1 MKFLLL
7 LIPSVLFAQAQ
18 STSDSSAER
27 LRFNWPVGTAAVV
40 ETDYVNQTTARNA
53 VHQDALVRMTHEM
66 RVGEASDGRVLEN
79 TRQQRVQSS
88 GDPSS
93 ALRSLLPLWIPRI
106 VLNKNGEFVRIE
118 EAGRVQQL
126 VTKAYEPQFN
136 SAPAQ
141 AFPAFKRFLA
151 MMTSTDALKTA
162 AAAEWIAT
170 TGRWVGATLDPKP
183 IEGRSAVRVA
193 PDVSI
198 PAVAWQGVT
207 GRLPCTRGDAMRDC
221 VTLEIRQTL
230 PPEGLEALMNYATR
244 GVNATSPGR
253 LTFYE
258 TVHRATLETDTM
270 LPHEVSITQTMRR
283 VVNVDGRGVTVE
295 VLERRTM
302 RYMYKDGP
310 SGR

>member
-18 STSDSSAER
+18 NTTDSSAER
-27 LRFNWPVGTAAVV
+27 LRFNWPVGTTAAV
-40 ETDYVNQTTARNA
+40 ETDYVNQTTSRNA
-53 VHQDALVRMTHEM
+53 VRQNALVRMTHEM
-66 RVGEASDGRVLEN
+66 RVGEASDGLVLEN
-79 TRQQRVQSS
+79 TRQQYVQSS
-88 GDPSS
+88 GDL
-93 ALRSLLPLWIPRI
+93 ATAVRSLLPLWIPRI
-106 VLNKNGEFVRIE
+106 VLNKNGAFVRIE

-126 VTKAYEPQFN
+126 VTKAYEPQLK

-141 AFPAFKRFLA
+141 AFPAFKQFLA
-151 MMTSTDALKTA
+151 TMTSTDALKTA
-162 AAAEWIAT
+162 ATAEWIAT
-170 TGRWVGATLDPKP
+170 TGRWVGATLDTKP

-207 GRLPCTRGDAMRDC
+207 GRLPCTRGDDMKDC

-230 PPEGLEALMNYATR
+230 PSEGLDALMNYATR
-244 GVNATSPGR
+244 AASATSPGR

-283 VVNVDGRGVTVE
+283 VVNVDGRGVTRE
-295 VLERRTM
+295 DLERRTM
-302 RYMYKDGP
+302 RYMYKDG
-310 SGR
+310 SSSR